1 MQMHDIPPELRF
13 LGEMSAQE
21 RQSAMRAELAR
32 QLRSYALREIR
43 RLIGQAIR
51 HPFSSTTPV
60 QRRKADMHE
69 WALRQVERSVAIE
82 ASNHLLTVLQE
93 GIAFAL
99 YLRAFRQEDFDA
111 GLEYSFTEEE
121 KAGAV
126 TLNRAVEIANV
137 GPISE
142 LIPVFGLTNLFDV
155 NTLRKYQSVWL
166 PPAVRNNW
174 RDTVRALSVRSS
186 LIILNATVHGTS
198 FREELVE
205 ITKNFPDKSW
215 LIAGVNA
222 GEFVGADTQ
231 AAVMMLDGFP
241 EHVSIANV
249 SDGGIQYAEPR
260 VPEWVRALALK
271 SRHGILAEKE
281 SASRKG

>member
-1 MQMHDIPPELRF
+1 
-13 LGEMSAQE
+13 
-21 RQSAMRAELAR
+21 MRAELAR